1 LKTRKGRLTP
11 LPTGL
16 QALPSEMPIQTPEQ
30 LLLTVNL
37 TTAKTIGLDVP
48 HSIVE
53 RAERLVE

>member
-1 LKTRKGRLTP
+1 M
-11 LPTGL
+11 PTGL